1 MIVELHGEYII
12 LLIGY
17 LFGIAVMAL
26 YVVAFVNSWFSL
38 KGTVCMTIGVSNRRL
53 KLRKTRITSC
63 FSFRFMLK

>member
-1 MIVELHGEYII
+1 MIGELHGEYII

-38 KGTVCMTIGVSNRRL
+38 RGTVCMTIGVCVVL
-53 KLRKTRITSC
+53 GMCALCDEMVETG
-63 FSFRFMLK
+63 FSEEE